1 MGHDPGV
8 VGLQFQRATRANGH
22 LHHLARRRLVVD
34 ATEEVPFFVA
44 RATASQAVPERVDDV
59 MEKSVTDSGFAK
71 KRVLVR
77 KSTNQQLAR
86 ATIPERTDYQLFHYR
101 DRFVAGVVLG
111 MSDTGYQFTDRLCG
125 LRAADL
131 W

>member
-1 MGHDPGV
+1 MGNDPGV

-44 RATASQAVPERVDDV
+44 RATASQAVPERV
-59 MEKSVTDSGFAK
+59 SRRNGYWFAK
-71 KRVLVR
+71 VR
-77 KSTNQQLAR
+77 ISSLLEQQSWS
-86 ATIPERTDYQLFHYR
+86 EHDYQLFHYR

-111 MSDTGYQFTDRLCG
+111 MSDTGYQFADRLYG
-125 LRAADL
+125 LPAADL